1 LQPQTGACSGVQ
13 SLGRAM
19 QIEGASDELQSWLG
33 EKAQYS
39 VSERHG
45 PSQYPQ
51 AARVEIDASQASL
64 VHVQ

>member
-1 LQPQTGACSGVQ
+1 LQPQTGASSGVH

-39 VSERHG
+39 LSERHG
-45 PSQYPQ
+45 PCQYPQ
-51 AARVEIDASQASL
+51 AARVEIAESQASL
-64 VHVQ
+64 VHLQ